1 MTSTKPILSVLM
13 PTYNGAS
20 VLAETISC
28 LLNQH
33 VDVPWELVICDDG
46 STDETVQIAESF
58 KDSRIRIF
66 QNAENLGYPGNLNR
80 CLAVSN
86 GEFVF
91 LFGQD
96 DLLQSGALQES
107 INTFQK
113 HPEVGAVCRPYFAFD
128 NDIEKPV
135 RYKKRLE
142 GQSSETRIVTM
153 ESDLA
158 DILGVF
164 HTLDQLSGLAFRRKW
179 MKLPFHEDVF
189 PCHVYP
195 FADILKDHAVAFL
208 PTYTVAVRTW
218 TSQCRSQSWIYDKS
232 PVLSWA
238 ELFSTVFP
246 EERNNNFRRF
256 MLKQFVGANAIGL
269 LQIRNYGTRPL
280 LFFLREVVVMARL
293 NPRNLIRPFFIAV
306 AFYCLIIP
314 PSVSKRVVDSFKRR
328 ISSLTV
334 PQIDFIH
341 S

>member
-1 MTSTKPILSVLM
+1 
-13 PTYNGAS
+13 
-20 VLAETISC
+20 
-28 LLNQH
+28 
-33 VDVPWELVICDDG
+33 
-46 STDETVQIAESF
+46 
-58 KDSRIRIF
+58 
-66 QNAENLGYPGNLNR
+66 
-80 CLAVSN
+80 
-86 GEFVF
+86 
-91 LFGQD
+91 
-96 DLLQSGALQES
+96 LQES
-107 INTFQK
+107 INTFRK

-142 GQSSETRIVTM
+142 GQNSETRIVTM

-232 PVLSWA
+232 PVRSWS
-238 ELFSTVFP
+238 ELFLNVFP
-246 EERNNNFRRF
+246 TNNFVDFRQF
-256 MLKQFVGANAIGL
+256 MISNFVGTNAIGL

-280 LFFLREVVVMARL
+280 LFCLREIAIMVQLRWK
-293 NPRNLIRPFFIAV
+293 NLFSPFFIAV
-306 AFYCLIIP
+306 AAYCLIIP
-314 PSVSKRVVDSFKRR
+314 PVLSKRIVDSFKRQ
-328 ISSLTV
+328 ISSRTIPEISFV
-334 PQIDFIH
+334 P